1 MLRFRNTRERRL
13 AWLLLAIWL
22 GLLAGGVT
30 CIILLHHVHAAG
42 SGGARPW
49 AWPLVAGVIVGIAV
63 FGLARLARWTT
74 LFVHSLQG
82 DDGDQDPQP
91 KMTNAAATNYGG
103 TVFVPPVSVPPLRAR
118 IDGFT
123 PETRPAPET
132 NDLPESH
139 EDCLADP
146 VDGSLGASGG
156 ERAASLESNVPST
169 QELLLRLAEA
179 LDRRDAVEG
188 ISPPRE

>member
-22 GLLAGGVT
+22 GLLAGGAT

-42 SGGARPW
+42 SGGARLW
-49 AWPLVAGVIVGIAV
+49 VLPLVAGVLVGVAV

-82 DDGDQDPQP
+82 DGGGQYAQG
-91 KMTNAAATNYGG
+91 KVANAAATNYGG
-103 TVFVPPVSVPPLRAR
+103 TVFVPPVSVPPLHTG

-123 PETRPAPET
+123 QETRPAPET
-132 NDLPESH
+132 DDLPESH
-139 EDCLADP
+139 ESCLVDP
-146 VDGSLGASGG
+146 VDNSVEAGA
-156 ERAASLESNVPST
+156 ERTEPWRSNHLST

-179 LDRRDAVEG
+179 LDRRDAVGG
-188 ISPPRE
+188 ISPPPE